1 MVWNP
6 ICVKIGYIQIEIQ
19 INVKVF
25 FINFPLE
32 NQSMGSGRKKWV
44 LRKKQFNGR
53 LKMQIFNPLLF
64 HCYNAWSWF
73 QYATNE

>member
-32 NQSMGSGRKKWV
+32 NQSMGVGEKSGSWEKKTVQW
-44 LRKKQFNGR
+44 KAK
-53 LKMQIFNPLLF
+53 
-64 HCYNAWSWF
+64 NA
-73 QYATNE
+73 NL

>member
-32 NQSMGSGRKKWV
+32 NQSMGVGEKSGSWEKKTSSME
-44 LRKKQFNGR
+44 G
-53 LKMQIFNPLLF
+53 
-64 HCYNAWSWF
+64 
-73 QYATNE
+73 

>member
-1 MVWNP
+1 MVGNP

-32 NQSMGSGRKKWV
+32 NQSMGVGEKSG
-44 LRKKQFNGR
+44 
-53 LKMQIFNPLLF
+53 
-64 HCYNAWSWF
+64 
-73 QYATNE
+73 